1 MREFV
6 NWVMLRLAF
15 VVGFA
20 LFVLAMFDVLPG
32 IFLLI
37 GFELYCIPVPFWFYP
52 KDRLQPSDEDIA
64 IVSILLGTRT
74 GQAPLPK
81 SRKAELTPGSLP
93 TSIIP
98 SPWLSS
104 SHLPHHKA

>member
-1 MREFV
+1 MRASV

-37 GFELYCIPVPFWFYP
+37 GFELYCIAIPFWFYP
-52 KDRLQPSDEDIA
+52 KDRLQPSDGDMA
-64 IVSILLGTRT
+64 IVSILLGTRM
-74 GQAPLPK
+74 GQAPLAK
-81 SRKAELTPGSLP
+81 SRKAEVAPGSLP

-98 SPWLSS
+98 SHWLSS